1 MTKLILVRHGGTDW
15 EKEKRIRG
23 AVDIPLNNEGTKDA
37 QKISAELAK
46 TKIDAVYSSYAS
58 CSFST
63 AGEIAKSRNLKVKKI
78 HELKELDLGLW
89 QGLCVTDVRKRY
101 KKQYASWRNSPTS
114 VQPPNGES
122 AKDAFDR
129 TISALHKIVDRHKD
143 GNVCVVSGSMT
154 LSIMSCYLKNVDIE
168 TIWKSLPE
176 RAWWEAIEF
185 KR

>member
-15 EKEKRIRG
+15 ERKKRIRG
-23 AVDIPLNNEGTKDA
+23 AVDIPLDNEGTIEA
-37 QKISAELAK
+37 QKISGELAK
-46 TKIDAVYSSYAS
+46 TKIDAIYSSCAS

-63 AGEIAKSRNLKVKKI
+63 ASEIAKSRNLKVKKI
-78 HELKELDLGLW
+78 RELKELDLGLW
-89 QGLCVTDVRKRY
+89 QGLCVTDVKKRY
-101 KKQYASWRNSPTS
+101 RKQYAAWRNSPTS
-114 VQPPNGES
+114 VQPPKGES

-154 LSIMSCYLKNVDIE
+154 LSIMKCYLKNVNIE

-176 RAWWEAIEF
+176 QTWWEKLEF
-185 KR
+185 ER